1 MIDALFSMGMPPLG
15 IGRMW
20 FSVPLL
26 VAVSLVYSATRH
38 ECMGPIL
45 VHAVRF
51 AAWIVGFMA
60 IILVLLMV
68 LAWLT

>member
-1 MIDALFSMGMPPLG
+1 MIDVLFSMGTPPLA

-20 FSVPLL
+20 FSLPLL

-38 ECMGPIL
+38 ERMGPIL

-60 IILVLLMV
+60 IILVVLIV